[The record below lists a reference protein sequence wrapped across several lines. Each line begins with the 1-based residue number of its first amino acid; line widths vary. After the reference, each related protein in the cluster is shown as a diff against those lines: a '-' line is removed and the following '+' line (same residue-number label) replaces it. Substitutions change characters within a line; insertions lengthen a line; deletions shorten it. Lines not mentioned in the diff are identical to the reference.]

1 MRIAPLAAGLVF
13 AATAPSASADVTH
26 VVQKGHT
33 LEAIAHRYHVSVQA
47 IAETNHLKDTRHLKP
62 GQELVIPGVDP
73 PRRKDDGSDK
83 APARAHAGES
93 RTTRA
98 TLEQPLEPRGR
109 GERVTPAA
117 RGVIVA
123 IRQGEEYRI
132 RIRDSRGHIADSALT
147 QFSRLSRQGNVAHPA
162 DSRLVTLIG
171 IVSDHFGGK
180 PIEVVSGYR
189 AYSPTQYTPHSNHNY
204 GKALDFRI
212 RGVSNETLRDF
223 CRTLRNTGCG
233 YYPNSTFVH
242 LDVRDGKAYWVDFSR
257 PGEPPRY
264 EKSDSAADEGTSDV
278 PDDKSAPVENPPAP
292 SPTHELPNPLI
303 APPAD
308 DSVRNL

>member
-123 IRQGEEYRI
+123 IRV
-132 RIRDSRGHIADSALT
+132 
-147 QFSRLSRQGNVAHPA
+147 RQ
-162 DSRLVTLIG
+162 TL
-171 IVSDHFGGK
+171 
-180 PIEVVSGYR
+180 
-189 AYSPTQYTPHSNHNY
+189 
-204 GKALDFRI
+204 
-212 RGVSNETLRDF
+212 
-223 CRTLRNTGCG
+223 
-233 YYPNSTFVH
+233 
-242 LDVRDGKAYWVDFSR
+242 
-257 PGEPPRY
+257 
-264 EKSDSAADEGTSDV
+264 AADQS
-278 PDDKSAPVENPPAP
+278 
-292 SPTHELPNPLI
+292 
-303 APPAD
+303 
-308 DSVRNL
+308 